1 MEPVDPPS
9 PRVAPDTAAIVV
21 AAGSGSRFGGRKQ
34 YEALRGRRVLDW
46 SLASARATCG
56 LVILVV
62 AQGSQGDA
70 EPDADLVVHGGA
82 TRSQSVRAGLEALA
96 SLHDDVAIV
105 VVHDAARPLA
115 TPALFTAV
123 IDAVRRG
130 ADAAVPGIAVVDTLR
145 HRSPGHGPINRDDL
159 VAVQTPQAFRAS
171 TLRAVHAVEID
182 ATDDATLVD
191 AHGGS
196 VVVVPGEVENRK
208 ITEPVDLVI
217 AGTLIDARNGRSVG

>member
-9 PRVAPDTAAIVV
+9 PHVAPDTAAIVV

-34 YEALRGRRVLDW
+34 YEVLRGRRVLDW

-56 LVILVV
+56 VVILVV
-62 AQGSQGDA
+62 AHGFECDA

-82 TRSQSVRAGLEALA
+82 SRSQSVRAGLEALA
-96 SLHDDVAIV
+96 SLHDEVAIV

-115 TPALFTAV
+115 TPALFTNV

-130 ADAAVPGIAVVDTLR
+130 ADAAVPGVAVVDTLR
-145 HRSPGHGPINRDDL
+145 HRSPGHGPVNRDDL

-171 TLRAVHAVEID
+171 ILRAVHAVEVD

-191 AHGGS
+191 ASGGS
-196 VVVVPGEVENRK
+196 VVVVPGEIENRK
-208 ITEPVDLVI
+208 ITAPVDLVI
-217 AGTLIDARNGRSVG
+217 AGTLIDARDGRRVD